1 MPEGI
6 DGWIVH
12 RTHTSFLSLLSTAS
26 ISFPYL
32 FVAPLSCP
40 YPIAATWPT
49 RCLHLSLPRCHDRQ
63 IARPTFLHFSHFL
76 VFCTIIPFAVSFQ
89 KKWTL
94 SSASSSLAPRF
105 CVSAPIF
112 LACICQTEGYGGTDV
127 ARTSAPRS
135 TAPSNTP
142 INNPFD
148 RLFFVLISIL
158 QIRETQN
165 HKYSLKREIS
175 T

>member
-89 KKWTL
+89 KNGP
-94 SSASSSLAPRF
+94 LAQRRRHWYLGSVCRRQFFWRAYVRLRATVELTWRVPRRQD
-105 CVSAPIF
+105 
-112 LACICQTEGYGGTDV
+112 L
-127 ARTSAPRS
+127 RR
-135 TAPSNTP
+135 
-142 INNPFD
+142 
-148 RLFFVLISIL
+148 
-158 QIRETQN
+158 
-165 HKYSLKREIS
+165 
-175 T
+175 